1 MRGVFKANWLPRDLL
16 DRTSTTLA
24 LVYLLAFVWSRCAS
38 AAPPFDF
45 PRSFYQAAVA
55 ASAWWWTPHAAVASS
70 LAACGAVLFCVLA
83 YTLATLARR
92 LVPLWVRRWFAVVLA
107 FALTAPAFAYAFTTL
122 PSTSLSLVS
131 ELTRWDASPPTSP
144 LDPPI
149 VAMTELVLM
158 RGLAILGLC
167 CLLTRLVGQ
176 ALNVHNETERAEPS
190 PTYTLLLIVCLLSAA
205 F

>member
-1 MRGVFKANWLPRDLL
+1 MRGVLKANWLPRDLL

-38 AAPPFDF
+38 AAPPFNF

-55 ASAWWWTPHAAVASS
+55 AAAWWWTPQASVASS

-107 FALTAPAFAYAFTTL
+107 FALSAPAFAYAFTTL
-122 PSTSLSLVS
+122 PSTSFSLAS
-131 ELTRWDASPPTSP
+131 ELTEWDASPPTSP
-144 LDPPI
+144 LEPPI

-158 RGLAILGLC
+158 RGLAIVGLC
-167 CLLTRLVGQ
+167 CLLTRLVCQ
-176 ALNVHNETERAEPS
+176 ALNVASEIERAEAS
-190 PTYTLLLIVCLLSAA
+190 PAQTLLLIVCLISAA

>member
-16 DRTSTTLA
+16 DRTSSTLA

-38 AAPPFDF
+38 TAPPFDF

-70 LAACGAVLFCVLA
+70 LAACGAVLFCVLT

-92 LVPLWVRRWFAVVLA
+92 IVPSWVFRWFAVVLA
-107 FALTAPAFAYAFTTL
+107 FALTAPAFAYAVTVL
-122 PSTSLSLVS
+122 PSTSLSLAT
-131 ELTRWDASPPTSP
+131 ELAGWHTSRPTSP
-144 LDPPI
+144 LEPPI
-149 VAMTELVLM
+149 VASTELVLM
-158 RGLAILGLC
+158 RGLAIVGLS
-167 CLLTRLVGQ
+167 CLLTRLVFH
-176 ALNVHNETERAEPS
+176 ALNVDNEAERREHTTA
-190 PTYTLLLIVCLLSAA
+190 YTLLLIVCIASAA